1 MIRRIT
7 AALVPVL
14 TVAFLFIPLS
24 PGAQPKGVDSSA
36 LNDLSMEVAALLTLH
51 KFEMTRQQLEVLRKL
66 APETAPIPT
75 DRDTAKANDQCRQVL
90 TNLRAALLEEK
101 RDEDRIGELEE
112 KWEDLRDSDE
122 VDFDDEVDITAAAR
136 RRVPDVLRMLSTRQV
151 VAYLSEQE
159 DVLPDPLELLLEA
172 LDQVSELSK
181 ADWKERCDD
190 IVEEVSWVLGGLD
203 PKASKMVADR
213 VERWLRQVRVSMET
227 GVFPKQRQD
236 FEKSARQ
243 FVAQVPPTL
252 VLHNITEHA
261 LAELLSNPRLAAA
274 LDARLLQK

>member
-1 MIRRIT
+1 MDAGDGLRPGGTGPADRRQRPSGAGPGPGSRVGREGTCREGKEKEEAPQTPQTPQTPQEGIRPGEPSQETPPQEASQETPPQEEDECRGADRRRSSSGVRENEERATCPPREPETAGGRLFPVRRPVLICLFLQFKRGVEMIRRIT

-101 RDEDRIGELEE
+101 RDEDRIGE
-112 KWEDLRDSDE
+112 
-122 VDFDDEVDITAAAR
+122 
-136 RRVPDVLRMLSTRQV
+136 
-151 VAYLSEQE
+151 
-159 DVLPDPLELLLEA
+159 
-172 LDQVSELSK
+172 
-181 ADWKERCDD
+181 
-190 IVEEVSWVLGGLD
+190 
-203 PKASKMVADR
+203 
-213 VERWLRQVRVSMET
+213 
-227 GVFPKQRQD
+227 
-236 FEKSARQ
+236 
-243 FVAQVPPTL
+243 
-252 VLHNITEHA
+252 
-261 LAELLSNPRLAAA
+261 
-274 LDARLLQK
+274 

>member
-1 MIRRIT
+1 MIQRIT

-66 APETAPIPT
+66 APETAPKPA
-75 DRDTAKANDQCRQVL
+75 DRDPAKANDQCRQVL
-90 TNLRAALLEEK
+90 TDLRAALLEEK